1 MISNILYVITLRYYY
16 STLLL
21 YVVQQMPLY
30 HSSGGVNTILT
41 DEQISNTITAVLTQL
56 GKKNKV
62 IILPP
67 DFTRFHSKAGVLT
80 KAAYRHYGTAVT
92 DIMPALGT
100 HAPMTEPQL
109 EACNGIC
116 ALAEWYIFFY
126 WGIYEPSNLKHFL
139 GLRHL

>member
-1 MISNILYVITLRYYY
+1 
-16 STLLL
+16 
-21 YVVQQMPLY
+21 MPLY

-41 DEQISNTITAVLTQL
+41 DEQISNTITAVLAQL

-62 IILPP
+62 VILPP

-109 EACNGIC
+109 EEMFDAGTLIPKS
-116 ALAEWYIFFY
+116 IFRVHD
-126 WGIYEPSNLKHFL
+126 WRNDVVKIGEVPAAMVSAASKGAVNEPWPAQLNKL
-139 GLRHL
+139 